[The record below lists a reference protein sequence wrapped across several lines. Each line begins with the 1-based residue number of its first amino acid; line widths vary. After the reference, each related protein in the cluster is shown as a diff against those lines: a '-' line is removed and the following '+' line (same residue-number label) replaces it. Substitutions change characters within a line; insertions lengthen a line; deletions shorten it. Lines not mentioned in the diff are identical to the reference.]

1 MKSMRLGHFTTSPSS
16 INAIARSGPG
26 ITESPP
32 TPAAGPSAGDKEEE
46 EEEEEEEEDDE
57 EDDDEERPASKSL
70 RAERTF

>member
-1 MKSMRLGHFTTSPSS
+1 MRLSHFTTSPSS
-16 INAIARSGPG
+16 INAIAKSGPG

-46 EEEEEEEEDDE
+46 EEDDDDDE
-57 EDDDEERPASKSL
+57 EERPASKSL

>member
-1 MKSMRLGHFTTSPSS
+1 MTSMRLSHFTTSPPS
-16 INAIARSGPG
+16 INAIAKSGPG

-46 EEEEEEEEDDE
+46 EEEEEEEDE
-57 EDDDEERPASKSL
+57 EDDDDEEERPASKSL

>member
-1 MKSMRLGHFTTSPSS
+1 MTPMRLSHFTTSPSS
-16 INAIARSGPG
+16 INVIARSGPG

-46 EEEEEEEEDDE
+46 EEEDDDDE
-57 EDDDEERPASKSL
+57 EERPASKSL

>member
-1 MKSMRLGHFTTSPSS
+1 MTSMRLSHFTTSPSS
-16 INAIARSGPG
+16 INAIAKSGPG

-46 EEEEEEEEDDE
+46 EEDDDDDE
-57 EDDDEERPASKSL
+57 EERPASKSL

>member
-1 MKSMRLGHFTTSPSS
+1 MTSMRLSHFMTSPSS

-46 EEEEEEEEDDE
+46 EEEEDEEEDDDE
-57 EDDDEERPASKSL
+57 EERPASKSL

>member
-1 MKSMRLGHFTTSPSS
+1 MTSMRLSHFTTSPSS
-16 INAIARSGPG
+16 INAIAKSGPG

-46 EEEEEEEEDDE
+46 EEEDDDDDE
-57 EDDDEERPASKSL
+57 EERPASKSL